1 MSAELLTLFSTNNI
15 ILFIIVLTRL
25 SGFFISAPLFSTYP
39 IPNQVKIWLCAT
51 VAFLIYPFLA
61 EQGAIAIPNSIPVLT
76 CMLALEFSVG
86 FLLGYVAKILF
97 MGVQLS
103 GHVISMQMGLSVADT
118 LDPSSGNQAPAL
130 GTFYVYII
138 SLLFLALNAHL
149 YLFAAIYQ
157 SFNAIPIG
165 QEFVFSPEFV
175 QQVIVL
181 IAGLFSVAIKVVMPV
196 FAIMFAVEVLMAVV
210 AKSMPQM
217 NIFMVSL
224 PFKIIVGLVVM
235 LIFLSPTMS
244 YMTSL
249 IENYT
254 NQIMQLL
261 LG

>member
-1 MSAELLTLFSTNNI
+1 MSAELLALFSTNNI

-25 SGFFISAPLFSTYP
+25 SGFFVSAPLFSTYP
-39 IPNQVKIWLCAT
+39 VPNQVKVWLCAT
-51 VAFLIYPFLA
+51 IAFLIYPFLA
-61 EQGAIAIPNSIPVLT
+61 NQGNITIPTSIPVLASF
-76 CMLALEFSVG
+76 LALEFAIG

-103 GHVISMQMGLSVADT
+103 GHVISMQMGLSVAET
-118 LDPSSGNQAPAL
+118 LDPTSGNQAPAL
-130 GTFYVYII
+130 GTLYVYII
-138 SLLFLALNAHL
+138 SLIFLAVNAHL

-157 SFNAIPIG
+157 SFNTIPIG

-175 QQVIVL
+175 HSIVVL
-181 IAGLFSVAIKVVMPV
+181 MASIFAIAIKVVMPV
-196 FAIMFAVEVLMAVV
+196 FAVMFSVEVLMAVV

-235 LIFLSPTMS
+235 LVFLSPTMT
-244 YMTSL
+244 YMVSL
-249 IENYT
+249 IEDYT